1 MFFVFLTSMKFFF
14 GTGHIS
20 GIINFKV
27 DANYCTVLKLD
38 VEKSVQFLTTFMERN
53 YRYFVLN

>member
-1 MFFVFLTSMKFFF
+1 MKFVF